1 MTQTA
6 LRPTPD
12 GHAGQQPSA
21 PNIQLAVT
29 LTLDTP
35 YATGGVDFD
44 AAEIARSLGGYD
56 KAPAILAVQAAPK
69 ADFHG
74 EWDSSTDKML
84 IRVGSTGAEVANTT
98 DLSVTPGTLDVLIT
112 AQ

>member
-1 MTQTA
+1 MTTTA
-6 LRPTPD
+6 LRATPD

-35 YATGGVDFD
+35 YVTGGVPFD
-44 AAEIARSLGGYD
+44 AAEIAKTLGSYD
-56 KAPAILAVQAAPK
+56 KAPAILAVQVAPK
-69 ADFHG
+69 GDFIG
-74 EWDSSTDKML
+74 EWDEAANTMKATV
-84 IRVGSTGAEVANTT
+84 ISTGAEVANST

>member
-6 LRPTPD
+6 LRATPD

-29 LTLDTP
+29 LTLDTA
-35 YATGGVDFD
+35 YATGGVPFD
-44 AAEIARSLGGYD
+44 AAEIARVLGGYD
-56 KAPAILAVQAAPK
+56 KAPAILAVQATPK
-69 ADFHG
+69 GDFNAQ
-74 EWDSSTDKML
+74 WDEAGGLMQVF
-84 IRVGSTGAEVANTT
+84 VGSTGLEVANAT
-98 DLSVTPGTLDVLIT
+98 DLSVTPGTFDVLIT

>member
-6 LRPTPD
+6 LRATPE

-35 YATGGVDFD
+35 YVTGGVPFN
-44 AAEIARSLGGYD
+44 AAEIARVLGDYD

-69 ADFHG
+69 GDFIG
-74 EWDSSTDKML
+74 EWDEAADTMKVTL
-84 IRVGSTGAEVANTT
+84 ISTGAEAANAA